1 MILKSGACCKMSWMR
16 LHSNNML
23 AWLQE
28 VDRFNDLNNLLKK
41 GGFKGVYK
49 VYPRSKK
56 SYNI

>member
-1 MILKSGACCKMSWMR
+1 MSWMH

-49 VYPRSKK
+49 ARTGEAYDGCAMFWKDDL
-56 SYNI
+56 

>member
-1 MILKSGACCKMSWMR
+1 MSWMH